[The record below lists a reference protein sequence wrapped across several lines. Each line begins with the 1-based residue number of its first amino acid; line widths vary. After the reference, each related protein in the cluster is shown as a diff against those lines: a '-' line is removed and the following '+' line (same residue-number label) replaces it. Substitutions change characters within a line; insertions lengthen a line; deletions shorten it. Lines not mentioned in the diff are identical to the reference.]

1 MRIKRKGSLL
11 AIAIIIISLAVII
24 VMLAVVSKQIT
35 PVTENVITEQSSTEI
50 AGETKKKVVVTD
62 PKEKVTKED
71 KVTAY
76 SENQKSSDLESEL
89 SELKKMLDTMQ

>member
-50 AGETKKKVVVTD
+50 AGESKKR
-62 PKEKVTKED
+62 
-71 KVTAY
+71 
-76 SENQKSSDLESEL
+76 LL
-89 SELKKMLDTMQ
+89 